1 MKNILISMV
10 LLFVISCTGSK
21 EKFLYPEVV
30 SPEVYKVLLDNEDVK
45 VLEVTFDVGKG
56 DKMHDHDP
64 VTFYVLQGGK
74 ARVTMPDGTVNE
86 RQVPT
91 GFTGHNSEA
100 QRHQVTN
107 IGDDQIKILL
117 IERKRSES
125 SVEKMQELILP
136 EEVSPEVYKVLL
148 ENDDVK
154 VLEVT
159 FAPGQSDLMHEHG
172 VLTYYGIKGGK
183 LQNTL
188 PDGTVREM
196 EAPDGF
202 VGHGDKIVK
211 HQMKNVGTDTARFI
225 LVEHKKL
232 LPVSE

>member
-1 MKNILISMV
+1 MKNILISMG
-10 LLFVISCTGSK
+10 LLFVISCSGSK
-21 EKFLYPEVV
+21 EKFLHPEVV

-45 VLEVTFDVGKG
+45 VLEATFDVGKG
-56 DKMHDHDP
+56 DNMHDHDP
-64 VTFYVLQGGK
+64 VTFHVLKGGK

-125 SVEKMQELILP
+125 SAEKKQELILP

>member
-10 LLFVISCTGSK
+10 LLIVISCSGSK
-21 EKFLYPEVV
+21 EIFLHPEVV
-30 SPEVYKVLLDNEDVK
+30 SPEIYKVLLDNEDVK
-45 VLEVTFDVGKG
+45 VLEVTFDAGQG

-64 VTFYVLQGGK
+64 MTFHVLQGGK

-91 GFTGHNSEA
+91 GFTGHNSES
-100 QRHQVTN
+100 QRHRITN

-125 SVEKMQELILP
+125 SAEKKQELILP

>member
-10 LLFVISCTGSK
+10 LLIVISCSGSK
-21 EKFLYPEVV
+21 ETFLHPEVV
-30 SPEVYKVLLDNEDVK
+30 SPEVYNLLLDNEDVK
-45 VLEVTFDVGKG
+45 VLEVTFDAGQG

-64 VTFYVLQGGK
+64 MTFHVLQGGK

-91 GFTGHNSEA
+91 GFTGHNSES
-100 QRHQVTN
+100 QRHRITN

-125 SVEKMQELILP
+125 SAEKKQELILP

>member
-1 MKNILISMV
+1 MKKLFISSL
-10 LLFVISCTGSK
+10 LLFFISCSGSK
-21 EKFLYPEVV
+21 DKPLNPEIV
-30 SPEVYKVLLDNEDVK
+30 SPDVYKVLLENDDVK
-45 VLEVTFDVGKG
+45 VLEATFEPGQG
-56 DKMHDHDP
+56 DNMHDHDP

-74 ARVTMPDGTVNE
+74 ARVTLPDGTVNDRE
-86 RQVPT
+86 VAT
-91 GFTGHNSEA
+91 GFTGNNTTS

-107 IGDDQIKILL
+107 IGENAIKILL
-117 IERKRSES
+117 IERKSKGS
-125 SVEKMQELILP
+125 TVVPDQKLILP

-211 HQMKNVGTDTARFI
+211 HQMKNVGDKTARFI

-232 LPVSE
+232 LPVK

>member
-10 LLFVISCTGSK
+10 LLIVISCSGSK
-21 EKFLYPEVV
+21 EIFLHPEVV
-30 SPEVYKVLLDNEDVK
+30 SPEVYKLLLDNEDVK
-45 VLEVTFDVGKG
+45 VLEVTFDAGKG

-64 VTFYVLQGGK
+64 MTFHVLQGGK

-91 GFTGHNSEA
+91 GFTGHNSES
-100 QRHQVTN
+100 QRHRITN

-125 SVEKMQELILP
+125 SAEKKQELILP